1 MALNSL
7 KSKVKYRISRNPVV
21 VFVPADFSD
30 LSDRDQVGR
39 ALRELVREEILIKFG
54 RGLYAKA
61 KRSSLSN
68 KLVPVK
74 PLPDLAREALTQKLG
89 VEVVSS
95 REQASYNS
103 GKSTQVPTGRLI
115 AVRGRVSP
123 EDGLRWQVNQ
133 VSVCLLILKL
143 LRKSRQ
149 RWVSVRPLSKRTG
162 TPCRRLRRLPLMRV
176 MDFEQFFLVE
186 RVSQRPM
193 G

>member
-7 KSKVKYRISRNPVV
+7 RSKVKYRISRNPGV

-39 ALRELVREEILIKFG
+39 ALRELVREEVLIKFG

-115 AVRGRVSP
+115 AVRGRVSRKMAY
-123 EDGLRWQVNQ
+123 DGKSIKYQY
-133 VSVCLLILKL
+133 VS
-143 LRKSRQ
+143 
-149 RWVSVRPLSKRTG
+149 
-162 TPCRRLRRLPLMRV
+162 
-176 MDFEQFFLVE
+176 
-186 RVSQRPM
+186 
-193 G
+193 

>member
-7 KSKVKYRISRNPVV
+7 KSKVKYRIRRSPGV

-30 LSDRDQVGR
+30 LSDRDQIGR
-39 ALRELVREEILIKFG
+39 ALRELVREDVLIRFG

-95 REQASYNS
+95 REQASYNR
-103 GKSTQVPTGRLI
+103 GKSKQVPTGRLI
-115 AVRGRVSP
+115 AVRGRVSRKMAY
-123 EDGLRWQVNQ
+123 DGKSIKYQY
-133 VSVCLLILKL
+133 VS
-143 LRKSRQ
+143 
-149 RWVSVRPLSKRTG
+149 
-162 TPCRRLRRLPLMRV
+162 
-176 MDFEQFFLVE
+176 
-186 RVSQRPM
+186 
-193 G
+193 